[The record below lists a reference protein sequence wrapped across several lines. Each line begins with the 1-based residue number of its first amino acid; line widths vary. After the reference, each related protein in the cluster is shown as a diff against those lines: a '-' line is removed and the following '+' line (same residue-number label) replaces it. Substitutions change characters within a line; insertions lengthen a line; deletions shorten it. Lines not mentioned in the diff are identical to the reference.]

1 MNLLKKFWQEED
13 GITTVE
19 ILLILA
25 VLVIIAVL
33 FRNTII
39 SWVESILA
47 NLLPDQSS
55 ITISVTPIPPNPT

>member
-39 SWVESILA
+39 SWVEGILDS
-47 NLLPDQSS
+47 LLPESGE
-55 ITISVTPIPPNPT
+55 VTNNVDLTQPD